1 VLRGIARKSRTIL
14 DNTGNL
20 SDLLFHHARISKS
33 SSLSGSSGSSKY
45 ASISAFGACAILR
58 RVAY

>member
-14 DNTGNL
+14 DNTVYL

-33 SSLSGSSGSSKY
+33 STFIRLKWFFE
-45 ASISAFGACAILR
+45 ICIDF
-58 RVAY
+58 